1 MGIALSEDD
10 LWRFVAEAET
20 GIVTTLRRDGRP
32 VALPVWHVAID
43 RRIYFKTYA
52 TMPKANRIRRDP
64 RASFVVQDGRR
75 WTELR
80 AVSLEVA
87 AQILPAGEEERR
99 AREALAQKYPREI
112 NVPMERLPPASRAYY
127 GSADV
132 IVRLAPV
139 GTPISWDNRRLRLL
153 PEDGSAG

>member
-1 MGIALSEDD
+1 MGIALNDD
-10 LWRFVAEAET
+10 ELWRFVAEAET

-52 TMPKANRIRRDP
+52 TMPKAARIRRDP
-64 RASFVVQDGRR
+64 RASFVAEDGGR

-80 AVSLEVA
+80 AASLEVSA
-87 AQILPAGEEERR
+87 EILPAGDEERA
-99 AREALAQKYPREI
+99 ARKALAQKYPPEV
-112 NVPMERLPPASRAYY
+112 NVPMHRLPPASRAYY

-132 IVRLAPV
+132 IVRLTPV

-153 PEDGSAG
+153 PGDGSTG

>member
-1 MGIALSEDD
+1 MGIALNEDE

-64 RASFVVQDGRR
+64 RASFVVEDGRR

-80 AVSLEVA
+80 AVSLEASAQVLA
-87 AQILPAGEEERR
+87 AGDEEQTARR
-99 AREALAQKYPREI
+99 LLAKKYPPEI
-112 NVPMERLPPASRAYY
+112 NVPIDRLPPASRAYY

-132 IVRLAPV
+132 IVRLTPV
-139 GTPISWDNRRLRLL
+139 GAPISWDNRRLRLL
-153 PEDGSAG
+153 PEDGPAG